1 MSTTSQ
7 HISQPASDHPD
18 AGVPGEPAVVVIGL
32 DGSASSWD
40 AFWWGCGE
48 ATRLH
53 GRAIAVYVS
62 PLAATAPAA
71 AAAAAASGFPICD
84 YQAFEV
90 AATEQAAELR
100 ADALRQVAGQPL
112 DLTFIHACGDPA
124 QELLRISRA
133 VQASVIAIGRSTKLR
148 HRIAGSLGRRLITRP
163 RAPLIVIVP

>member
-7 HISQPASDHPD
+7 HISQPASDHAN
-18 AGVPGEPAVVVIGL
+18 AGVPGDPAVVVIGL
-32 DGSASSWD
+32 DGSATSWD

-62 PLAATAPAA
+62 PLTATA

-90 AATEQAAELR
+90 AGTEQAAELR

-112 DLTFIHACGDPA
+112 DLTFVHAWGDPA
-124 QELLRISRA
+124 QELLRVSRA

-148 HRIAGSLGRRLITRP
+148 HRIAGSLGRRLITKP